1 MKRLVPEWIEE
12 IPPYVPGKSLE
23 ELQRELGIRESIKL
37 ASNEN
42 PLGPSPLAIRKIKE
56 YLGNLNRYPDGDCKL
71 LKEELSSRLGISKEE
86 IIIGNGSNEI
96 IELIMRTFLR
106 PHQAVIIPEP
116 GFLMYE
122 KISLSMGAKIKKTPL
137 KEGFTIDLDSIL
149 NLIDSDTKVI
159 FLNNPHN
166 PTGSAIKF
174 DTLAEFIEQIPQKD
188 IIVVIDEAYIEFV
201 DDPEI
206 RTAIELLKKFTN
218 LIVVRTFSKLYGLA
232 GLRVGYGIGASKLI
246 HFMNRVRQPFNVNTL
261 GQIAATAALKDRD
274 FIDAIL
280 RLVSKGK
287 EYIYSELKRLRL
299 NYIPSHTNFILIETP
314 LDAKTLYTQ
323 MLKEG
328 VIIRPMDGFGLPRH
342 IRVNVG
348 LMEENRRFIKVLEKS
363 LREQE

>member
-12 IPPYVPGKSLE
+12 IPSYVPGKSLE
-23 ELQRELGIRESIKL
+23 ELQRESGIRESIKL

-42 PLGPSPLAIRKIKE
+42 PLGSSPLAIRKIKE
-56 YLGNLNRYPDGDCKL
+56 YLGNLNRYPDSDCKI

-86 IIIGNGSNEI
+86 IIIGNGSDEI
-96 IELIMRTFLR
+96 IELAIKTLLR

-122 KISLSMGAKIKKTPL
+122 RVSLSMGARIKKVPL
-137 KEGFTIDLDSIL
+137 REFNIDLERIL
-149 NLIDSDTKVI
+149 KLIDSDTKII

-174 DTLAEFIEQIPQKD
+174 DSLVEFIDQIPRD

-206 RTAIELLKKFTN
+206 RTAIELLKKSTN
-218 LIVVRTFSKLYGLA
+218 LIVIRTFSKLYGLA
-232 GLRVGYGIGASKLI
+232 GLRIGYGIGASKLI

-261 GQIAATAALKDRD
+261 GQVAATAALKDRD
-274 FIDAIL
+274 FIDATL

-314 LDAKTLYTQ
+314 LNAKDLYAQ

-328 VIIRPMDGFGLPRH
+328 VIIRPMDGFGLPKY

-348 LMEENRRFIKVLEKS
+348 LMEENRKFISALEKS
-363 LREQE
+363 LRGKK